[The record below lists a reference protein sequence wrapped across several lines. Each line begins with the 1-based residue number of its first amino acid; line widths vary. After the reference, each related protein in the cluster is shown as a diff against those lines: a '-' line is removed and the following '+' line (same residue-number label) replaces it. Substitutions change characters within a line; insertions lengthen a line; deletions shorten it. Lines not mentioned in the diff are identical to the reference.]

1 MWHMEHP
8 YMRPDF
14 NLSIFALA
22 SFGVLKEDDIKYYE
36 TELTCGSSTGVIDR
50 AGIEKITP
58 SWW

>member
-22 SFGVLKEDDIKYYE
+22 SFGILQEDDIKYYK
-36 TELTCGSSTGVIDR
+36 TELTSGS
-50 AGIEKITP
+50 
-58 SWW
+58 